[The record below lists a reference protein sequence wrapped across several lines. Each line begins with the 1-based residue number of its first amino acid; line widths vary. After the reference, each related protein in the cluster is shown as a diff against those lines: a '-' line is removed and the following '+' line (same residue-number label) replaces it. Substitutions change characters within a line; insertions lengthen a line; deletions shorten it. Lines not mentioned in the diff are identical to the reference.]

1 MLDRTELKEL
11 RRRLGMTQ
19 KDLAKKAEITVLT
32 VVNFE
37 KGCPVRPKSEYAI
50 RQALRVEWN
59 LRKQTMV

>member
-50 RQALRVEWN
+50 RQALRIEWN
-59 LRKQTMV
+59 TRNEMII